1 MAETTRAGAFDASGG
16 IERCRLLRLRCLQ
29 ISQQV
34 SALHMAPAFSCLEIV
49 DAVYSGL
56 MRWDGTGESRDV
68 FVLSKGHGFL
78 AQLVVL
84 EARGVLPS
92 SELDRFCTPAGSL
105 GVHPDYG
112 IPGIAA
118 ATGSLGHGLTMG
130 LGMAIAMAN
139 SAASS
144 GDEPGVV
151 YVVLSDG
158 ELQEGSTWEAIMLA
172 SSLGA
177 RNLVAVID
185 NNDFQSLGRTSQT
198 HPSLYPLE
206 EKFRS
211 FGWESSSVDG
221 HDGAAIVDLVS
232 RRTGDRPYLLV
243 ARTIKGKGVSYM
255 ENTPIWHYRSPDKA
269 EYLQAVAELGG

>member
-1 MAETTRAGAFDASGG
+1 MTEVAAPEAFDASQAV
-16 IERCRLLRLRCLQ
+16 ERCRQLRLRCLQ
-29 ISQQV
+29 ISQHV

-56 MRWDGTGESRDV
+56 MRSAGDDASPDV
-68 FVLSKGHGFL
+68 FILSKGHGYL

-84 EARGVLPS
+84 EALGVIPP
-92 SELDRFCTPAGSL
+92 SELDIFCTPAGSL

-112 IPGIAA
+112 TPGIAA

-130 LGMAIAMAN
+130 LGMAIAMRN
-139 SAASS
+139 SPDGTAI
-144 GDEPGVV
+144 DPGVV

-177 RNLVAVID
+177 RNLVAIVD
-185 NNDFQSLGRTSQT
+185 NNDFQSLGRTSDT

-206 EKFRS
+206 EKFLS
-211 FGWESSSVDG
+211 FGWESGYVDG
-221 HDGAAIVDLVS
+221 HDGGAIVDAVKS
-232 RRTGDRPYLLV
+232 RGGTRPFALV
-243 ARTIKGKGVSYM
+243 ARTTKGKGVSYM
-255 ENTPIWHYRSPDKA
+255 ENVPIWHYRSPDKA
-269 EYLQAVAELGG
+269 EYEQALAELGG